1 MQSSER
7 SFTIEREED
16 YVQSANTLFHFM
28 KREQW
33 LKDALSR
40 RAIIPRYCVE
50 NIEYLGISDGKTSFE
65 EAAILQKCF
74 CDIPFHKLMQTFS
87 LCGEGE
93 EFERLEEDDKFKAA
107 NNNTHPDF
115 YGEYA
120 IAFSKKWGESH
131 DLQPIHYLNKESSH
145 TRDFTKTFEMV
156 LGEEEI
162 SDTYVDDIL
171 NRLAYIKPL
180 RGIMN
185 RQFTTKDGKEV
196 TIQFWKNFHDEKEWR
211 FVPNAECLQAVGIEK
226 VIANPNVIKHTD
238 ALNKTNESIESEEW
252 RQLWLEYK
260 YDEIRYILVPNAN
273 ARINIIRFIL
283 SLPDEQFSVP
293 EQADLE
299 KQILVSKIL
308 VLDEIRKDW

>member
-1 MQSSER
+1 MQLSEK
-7 SFTIEREED
+7 SFTIVREED

-33 LKDALSR
+33 LKDILSR
-40 RAIIPRYCVE
+40 RAIVPRYCVE
-50 NIEYLGISDGKTSFE
+50 NIEYLRICDGETAFE

-93 EFERLEEDDKFKAA
+93 AFECLDADDKFKAA

-131 DLQPIHYLNKESSH
+131 NLQPIHYLNKESSH

-171 NRLAYIKPL
+171 NRLAFIKPL

-185 RQFTTKDGKEV
+185 RQFKRKDGKEV
-196 TIQFWKNFHDEKEWR
+196 TIRFWKNFHDEKEWR
-211 FVPNAECLQAVGIEK
+211 FVPDSECLQALGIEK
-226 VIANPNVIKHTD
+226 VIANPNVIKHAE
-238 ALNKTNESIESEEW
+238 ALDETNESIESEQW
-252 RQLWLEYK
+252 KQLWIEYT
-260 YDEIRYILVPNAN
+260 YDEIRYILVPDAN
-273 ARINIIRFIL
+273 ARINIITFIL
-283 SLPDEQFSVP
+283 ALPEEKFNVP
-293 EQADLE
+293 EQAELE
-299 KQILVSKIL
+299 KQILISKIL